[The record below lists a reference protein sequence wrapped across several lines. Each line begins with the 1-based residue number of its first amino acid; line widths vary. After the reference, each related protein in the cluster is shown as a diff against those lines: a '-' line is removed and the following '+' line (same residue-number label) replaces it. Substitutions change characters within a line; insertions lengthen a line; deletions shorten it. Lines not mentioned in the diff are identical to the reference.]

1 MVSILSIG
9 AFEYIRLSTHLLASP
24 CTILKTEM
32 IDVGTCTLCDSA
44 SPQTCQ
50 VHAIAAARVMVN
62 FHHTHVKENVTGS
75 VWFCKDS
82 LSEDPCDMQMRL
94 YDQSLYMNGYTDEF
108 PRFNTNPV
116 PCTVGEVLRHV
127 EAHER
132 SKHKAQEPTCYYSS
146 TDTRGEDVWFSAPS
160 PGMIGHSW
168 FEQHLEYPV
177 LVALGSLVLLA
188 LLLGCLAVQGA
199 ELYFSGL
206 V

>member
-1 MVSILSIG
+1 MSILSIG
-9 AFEYIRLSTHLLASP
+9 VFEYIRLSTHLLTSP

-32 IDVGTCTLCDSA
+32 IDVGACTLCDSA
-44 SPQTCQ
+44 YPQTCQ
-50 VHAIAAARVMVN
+50 VHAIAAARVLVN
-62 FHHTHVKENVTGS
+62 FHHTHAKENITGS

-82 LSEDPCDMQMRL
+82 LSEDPCDMQMRI
-94 YDQSLYMNGYTDEF
+94 YDQSLYMNAYDEF
-108 PRFNTNPV
+108 QSFSRNPV
-116 PCTVGEVLRHV
+116 PCTIGEVLRQV
-127 EAHER
+127 ERHGE
-132 SKHKAQEPTCYYSS
+132 SKHKDPTCYYSS

-160 PGMIGHSW
+160 PGMVGHSW

-206 V
+206 I